1 MVEGGTFWEI
11 MERKPTLTKDA
22 DIESILEKT
31 IATLEKGGTIL
42 YPSDTIWGLG
52 CDATQADAVER
63 IFKIK
68 DRPSDK
74 PFILLM
80 ADLEMA
86 TEYVGAYHPKL
97 DRLLQ
102 YHDRPLTIVFQR
114 CQNLPSIS
122 HGPDGSVAVRI
133 VKDEF
138 CRRLIDKLGKPL
150 VSTSA
155 NKNGSPFPQ
164 HFGEIG
170 SDIISAVDYV
180 TPYRQQEA
188 SPTEPSVIVTL
199 SKKDEL
205 VFLRN

>member
-1 MVEGGTFWEI
+1 MVEGSTFWEI
-11 MERKPTLTKDA
+11 MERKPTLAKEACID
-22 DIESILEKT
+22 SILEKT
-31 IATLEKGGTIL
+31 IATLENGGTIL

-52 CDATQADAVER
+52 CDATQGNAVER

-68 DRPSDK
+68 ARPTDK

-80 ADLEMA
+80 ADMEMA
-86 TEYVGAYHPKL
+86 TEYVGAFHPKL

-102 YHDRPLTIVFQR
+102 YHERPLTIVFQQCR
-114 CQNLPSIS
+114 NLPAIS
-122 HGPDGSVAVRI
+122 HGTDGSVAVRI

-150 VSTSA
+150 ISTSA

-164 HFGEIG
+164 HFGEIS
-170 SDIISAVDYV
+170 SDIISMVDYV
-180 TPYRQQEA
+180 TPYRQQED

-199 SKKDEL
+199 SQKEEL